1 MSYPPRYYPFIGC
14 RVVAGFPS
22 PASDYLDEPLNIQD
36 LLVSHPASTFF
47 MNYTARPIPSEMVN
61 TGDVLVVD
69 KSVRPWNGSLV
80 VLCQEGDMK
89 LRRWNGD
96 ERTEIESDDWYV
108 WGVVVGLARKL
119 VK

>member
-1 MSYPPRYYPFIGC
+1 M
-14 RVVAGFPS
+14 
-22 PASDYLDEPLNIQD
+22 
-36 LLVSHPASTFF
+36 
-47 MNYTARPIPSEMVN
+47 
-61 TGDVLVVD
+61 
-69 KSVRPWNGSLV
+69 V